1 MTQALYNIPSADIQ
15 LFDRL
20 SSKVA
25 QLEARIVQLER
36 LENSQSRAPC
46 GIVTHSA
53 SQTTTT
59 GVNLTLAY
67 DTAIDNNF
75 GYWSSGTN
83 TRLTVPTGYAGV
95 HLVTL
100 SVRWNANAT
109 GYRLITVR
117 LNGAT
122 PLAINIDDASGSEA
136 ASTIAFPYRFAAGD
150 YIDSYVRQTSGGN
163 LNVAALS
170 QYSPVLAMT
179 RLGA

>member
-1 MTQALYNIPSADIQ
+1 MTQERYNILTPEMQ

-20 SSKVA
+20 SQDVA
-25 QLEARIVQLER
+25 VLRARVADLER
-36 LENSQSRAPC
+36 KENAQARCPC
-46 GIVTHSA
+46 AVVTHSA
-53 SQTTTT
+53 NQNTANNT
-59 GVNLTLAY
+59 NLTLAY
-67 DTAIDNNF
+67 DTAIDNNY

-100 SVRWNANAT
+100 SVRWAANAT
-109 GYRLITVR
+109 GYRLVTVQ

-136 ASTIAFPYRFAAGD
+136 ASTIAFTYRFSAGD
-150 YIDSYVRQTSGGN
+150 YIDSYVRQTSGGA
-163 LNVAALS
+163 LALAALS
-170 QYSPVLAMT
+170 QYSPVLTMT